1 VDKKPRNKLCGN
13 RAGEVWDIGTIW
25 NGIFVDM
32 RGVIYGDKK
41 SWDKFTPVV
50 VSSLI
55 TLIITF

>member
-41 SWDKFTPVV
+41 VAI
-50 VSSLI
+50 SSRPL
-55 TLIITF
+55 